1 MIHES
6 KKTDLFDIKL
16 AKLKV
21 PAHGASEA
29 VWRLQGYK
37 CPPNS
42 GGMLLEVLYI
52 CLSRHLKY

>member
-29 VWRLQGYK
+29 AGIQMSSKFWGHAIGSTVYLPK
-37 CPPNS
+37 
-42 GGMLLEVLYI
+42 
-52 CLSRHLKY
+52 